1 MMAKVMES
9 LEDGIYIVQDGKQTK
24 LNPIQYG
31 QDTIIWKRGKI
42 LDVDRSERV
51 RLEGQEVI

>member
-1 MMAKVMES
+1 MAKVMES